1 MPHLALHLLGPF
13 EVKLN
18 QEPLVRFDYD
28 KLRALLAYLALEAQA
43 PQRRDALAG
52 LLWPERPEDAARH
65 SLRQAL
71 SNLRR
76 LLQGDAH
83 TTPLLDV
90 TRETVQFPDSSQV
103 WLDVRLFDSLLDAC
117 SNHDHLS
124 LETCTTCVDRLQQAV
139 DLYRGEFLEGF
150 FLDDSSAFEEWMGK
164 KRRHYDRRMLGALHA
179 LAVHYERQGQYERSL
194 ALAWR
199 ELSMEA
205 WREEAHRHIMYTL
218 ARNGQRDAALAHF
231 ERCRQVLQ
239 DELGVAPSRDTV
251 TLYERIRAEESSSQR
266 PGAGPLWPI
275 STIPSL
281 IQRGRA
287 VPTQLTPFVGRAHEL
302 ALLSERMREPAC
314 RLLTLVG
321 PGGVGK
327 TRLAIELASQQASHY
342 RDGVFV
348 ASLSTLQSPAHLTMA
363 LADVLQ
369 LAFYGREAPETQL
382 LNYLSDKQMLLILD
396 NFEHLMDA
404 GSFVIEMLH
413 AAPELRMIVTSQA
426 RLQLQAEWIFD
437 VGGMSIPS
445 GHLNGSTLDSDAVRL
460 FVARASQIR
469 ADFALTDQLKAPIVR
484 ICRLVHGIPL
494 GIELAA
500 AWARDFS
507 CAEIADRIE
516 RSLDFLHTAMRDVP
530 IRHRSLRAVFDHA
543 WKLLT
548 PEEQR
553 VLRRLAVFDGTMS
566 EAAALNVAGA
576 TPAVLTGLV
585 AKSLLHITGRERYAM
600 HQLIRYY
607 AQDKFNEAVDERDM
621 MRERY
626 ASYVA
631 RFMVKQEPLLHGAHQ
646 KQAVDDIS
654 AELDNV
660 RAMWRWAV
668 AGRRHKMVDQ
678 ALESLF
684 RFFEMR
690 GWFVRGSELLEEAIQ
705 AWSSSAATAPQPDV
719 ALLVGRLQ
727 IRLGILAGHLAHYA
741 RAQTLLESGLKVA
754 RQANNKR
761 EAAFALANLGQVVGA
776 SGDLAAAVH
785 LLDESLALAPTLGDQ
800 SCVAAALYHRGVAA
814 HVEGDDIKAE
824 DMLRRCLKIR
834 QEAGDLQGVAAA
846 LVALGR
852 LHADQGDFVTA
863 RQRLNESLLVSR
875 ELGNLHEL
883 TTALDQLGSLAVSSG
898 DYAAA
903 ATFYRESLSV
913 ARQIGQRAVMVLAL
927 SGLGEVACA
936 QQEFDRA
943 HAFMQTALRLGLEI
957 RAMPHILSILTGL
970 ANLALQRGALEQA
983 VEWVTFPL
991 HHRASTPATRTRA
1004 ASLLSELTN
1013 RLAPETVQAC
1023 EAHSHQRGLSALV
1036 AALLAEPKE

>member
-1 MPHLALHLLGPF
+1 MSHLALHLLGSLQ
-13 EVKLN
+13 VKLN
-18 QEPLVRFDYD
+18 QELLIRFDYD
-28 KLRALLAYLALEAQA
+28 KLRALLAYIAVEAQE

-71 SNLRR
+71 STMRR
-76 LLQGDAH
+76 LLQVDAH
-83 TTPLLDV
+83 TTPLLNV
-90 TRETVQFPDSSQV
+90 TRETVQFSDSSQV
-103 WLDVRLFDSLLDAC
+103 WLDARLFDSLLDAC
-117 SNHDHLS
+117 NHHDHLS
-124 LETCTTCVDRLQQAV
+124 LETCTTCVERLQQAV

-150 FLDDSSAFEEWMGK
+150 FLDDSSAFEEWMEK
-164 KRRHYDRRMLGALHA
+164 KRRHYHRRMLSALRA
-179 LAVHYERQGQYERSL
+179 LAVHYERQGQFERSL

-205 WREEAHRHIMYTL
+205 WREEAHRHIMHAL

-239 DELGVAPSRDTV
+239 VELGVAPSRETV
-251 TLYERIRAEESSSQR
+251 ALYERIRAEESPSQR
-266 PGAGPLWPI
+266 PWAGPLWPI
-275 STIPSL
+275 FTGQPL
-281 IQRGRA
+281 IHGRRA
-287 VPTQLTPFVGRAHEL
+287 APTQLTPFVGRAHEL

-327 TRLAIELASQQASHY
+327 TRLAIELASQQASYY

-348 ASLSTLQSPAHLTMA
+348 AALSPLQSPAHLMMA

-382 LNYLSDKQMLLILD
+382 LNYLSDKQMLLVLD
-396 NFEHLMDA
+396 NFEHLLEA
-404 GSFVIEMLH
+404 ASFIIEMLL
-413 AAPELRMIVTSQA
+413 AAPELRIIVTSQA

-437 VGGMSIPS
+437 VGGMHVPS

-500 AWARDFS
+500 AWVRDYS
-507 CAEIADRIE
+507 CTEIADRIE

-553 VLRRLAVFDGTMS
+553 VLRRLAVFDGVIS
-566 EAAALNVAGA
+566 EQAALYVTGA
-576 TPAVLTGLV
+576 APAVLTALT
-585 AKSLLHITGRERYAM
+585 AKSLLHITGRDRYAM

-607 AQDKFNEAVDERDM
+607 AQEKFTEAGDEKDM

-626 ASYVA
+626 AAHMA
-631 RFMVKQEPLLHGAHQ
+631 RFMVKQEPLLLGAHQ
-646 KQAVDDIS
+646 KQAMEDIS

-660 RAMWRWAV
+660 RAMWRWAI
-668 AGRRHKMVDQ
+668 AGRRYKMVEQ
-678 ALESLF
+678 VLESLY

-690 GWFVRGSELLEEAIQ
+690 GWFVRGSELLEEAIH
-705 AWSSSAATAPQPDV
+705 AWSSGAATAAQAEV

-727 IRLGILAGHLAHYA
+727 IRLGILSGHLAHYA
-741 RAQTLLESGLKVA
+741 RAHTLLESGLMVV
-754 RQANNKR
+754 RQANHKR
-761 EAAFALANLGQVVGA
+761 EVTIALANLGHVVGA
-776 SGDLAAAVH
+776 SGDLAAAIH
-785 LLDESLALAPTLGDQ
+785 LLDESLAVAPTVGDQ
-800 SCVAAALYHRGVAA
+800 SCLAVALYHRGVAA
-814 HVEGDDIKAE
+814 HVEGDDVTAE
-824 DMLRRCLKIR
+824 EMLRRCLKIR
-834 QEAGDLQGVAAA
+834 QETGDLQGVAAA

-852 LHADQGDFVTA
+852 LYADQGNFVAA
-863 RQRLNESLLVSR
+863 RQRLNENLLVSR
-875 ELGNLHEL
+875 ELGNLHET

-903 ATFYRESLSV
+903 ATYYRESLTV
-913 ARQIGQRAVMVLAL
+913 ARQIGKRAVMVLAL

-943 HAFMQTALRLGLEI
+943 YAFMQTALRLGLEI
-957 RAMPHILSILTGL
+957 RAMPHVLSTLTGL
-970 ANLALQRGALEQA
+970 ANVALQRGALEQA

-991 HHRASTPATRTRA
+991 HHRASTPSTRARA
-1004 ASLLSELTN
+1004 ASLLAELTT
-1013 RLAPETVQAC
+1013 RLAPETVEAC
-1023 EAHSHQRGLSALV
+1023 EARTHQRGLSSLV
-1036 AALLAEPKE
+1036 AAILAEPKE